1 MEVEMMLKD
10 KGAIITGGTGAL
22 GRAVVLAFLQ
32 EGARVACTYI
42 VDEELK
48 GLSSIIEHHK
58 SNVLFIKANATK
70 EEEVKKTI
78 QETLEGLGK
87 IDILVNIVGGFA
99 YAKVVETDEK
109 TWDSMMNMNLKSTFL
124 CSKAVLPHM
133 IKQNYGKIVNISSRP
148 ALKGSAGVCAY
159 SASKAGVLNLT
170 ETIADEVKDYDI
182 NVNAILPSTIDT
194 PANRRDMPNADF
206 SKWVKPEEI
215 ARVIIFLASDD
226 SKPISGAAIPV
237 YGKS

>member
-1 MEVEMMLKD
+1 MGVEMILKD
-10 KGAIITGGTGAL
+10 KVAIITGGTGAL
-22 GRAVVLAFLQ
+22 GRAVVSAFLN
-32 EGARVACTYI
+32 EGAKIACTYI

-48 GLSSIIEHHK
+48 GLSSIIEHYK
-58 SNVLFIKANATK
+58 SNILFIKANVTK
-70 EEEVKKTI
+70 EDEVKKTI
-78 QETLEGLGK
+78 QETLEGFGE

-99 YAKVVETDEK
+99 YAKVIETNEK
-109 TWDSMMNMNLKSTFL
+109 TWDSMINMNLKSAFL

-133 IKQNYGKIVNISSRP
+133 INQNYGKIINISSRP
-148 ALKGSAGVCAY
+148 ALKGSAGVGAY

-170 ETIADEVKDYDI
+170 ETIADEVKDNDI

-215 ARVIIFLASDD
+215 ARVIVFLASDD

-237 YGKS
+237 YGKA

>member
-1 MEVEMMLKD
+1 
-10 KGAIITGGTGAL
+10 
-22 GRAVVLAFLQ
+22 
-32 EGARVACTYI
+32 

-48 GLSSIIEHHK
+48 GVSHFIESYK
-58 SNVLFIKANATK
+58 SQIKFIKANVTK

-78 QETLEGLGK
+78 QETLEEFGK

-99 YAKVVETDEK
+99 YAKILDTDEK
-109 TWDSMMNMNLKSTFL
+109 TWDSMMNMNLKSAYL

-148 ALKGSAGVCAY
+148 ALKGSAGVGAY

-170 ETIADEVKDYDI
+170 ETIADEVKDYEI
-182 NVNAILPSTIDT
+182 NVNTILPSTIDT

-215 ARVIIFLASDD
+215 ARVIVFLASDD

-237 YGKS
+237 YGKA